1 MKHPFTTPSKPTP
14 GTPGPRPP
22 EQLPRGQP
30 GQTMAHCDPRALL
43 WGGAVPGT
51 QTGSCRQPGSPTP
64 TCASARPH
72 SSHKLL
78 SHRNSSVPRQAGF
91 PEEPAFKQA
100 RLTKMGPQR
109 NTPDQN
115 NWLAHGCR
123 HPLCWG
129 TGWNGKRPSAVT
141 PSDGGHTPWDPG
153 IRGQRGPPQ
162 DLARNGH
169 ERSLCAPRLSR
180 TEIPHC
186 RSWVTKSNSSGKAE
200 DLS

>member
-1 MKHPFTTPSKPTP
+1 MAP
-14 GTPGPRPP
+14 GRSCGERLCWELRQEAAGKQGLPPPPVPPPGP
-22 EQLPRGQP
+22 
-30 GQTMAHCDPRALL
+30 
-43 WGGAVPGT
+43 
-51 QTGSCRQPGSPTP
+51 TGHGNCRHT
-64 TCASARPH
+64 
-72 SSHKLL
+72 
-78 SHRNSSVPRQAGF
+78 RNSSAPRQAGF

-100 RLTKMGPQR
+100 RLTKTGPRR

-115 NWLAHGCR
+115 NWLAHGRR

-129 TGWNGKRPSAVT
+129 TGWNSKRPSAVT
-141 PSDGGHTPWDPG
+141 LSDGGHTPWDPG

-200 DLS
+200 GLTQTLPGYKGPRGVWGAQESWQGWQKPLL